1 MEEANGATL
10 LDPDERAGLK
20 ITNIQTRGELD
31 QVEQVNIQ
39 DGLLW
44 LKKQNKQDVLSDT
57 FIKRFHKEML
67 GEVWEWA
74 GSYRQTEKNIGVA
87 PEQIAVELQNLL
99 DDARYW
105 IEHATYSAKEIG
117 LRFHH
122 RLVKIHLF
130 PNGNGRHARIMT
142 DVVLTIAMNEKP
154 IHWGNSVLQDAGK
167 HRNEYIAALRQAD
180 AGNYEPLL
188 EKFSM
193 KE

>member
-20 ITNIQTRGELD
+20 ISNIQTRGELD

-74 GSYRQTEKNIGVA
+74 GSYRLTEKNIGVA

-99 DDARYW
+99 DDVRYW

-142 DVVLTIAMNEKP
+142 DVVLTKAMNDRP
-154 IHWGNSVLQDAGK
+154 IHWGDVNLQDAGK
-167 HRNEYIAALRQAD
+167 HRDEYIAALRQAD
-180 AGNYEPLL
+180 AGNYQPLL
-188 EKFSM
+188 DKFSM
-193 KE
+193 KV

>member
-1 MEEANGATL
+1 MEKRNGTTP
-10 LDPDERAGLK
+10 LDPDEQEGLK
-20 ITNIQTRGELD
+20 ISNIQTRGELD

-44 LKKQNKQDVLSDT
+44 LKKQNKQDILSDT

-67 GEVWEWA
+67 GEVWKWA
-74 GSYRQTEKNIGVA
+74 GTFRKTEKNIGVA
-87 PEQIAVELQNLL
+87 PEQIAIELQNLL
-99 DDARYW
+99 DDVRYW
-105 IEHATYSAKEIG
+105 IKHETYSAKEIA

-130 PNGNGRHARIMT
+130 PNGHGRHARIMT

-167 HRNEYIAALRQAD
+167 HRDEYIAALRQAD
-180 AGNYEPLL
+180 AGNYEALL

-193 KE
+193 KK